1 MNLHDLHREKWKYV
15 RWVKMSGKAKIKSL
29 ISGEANY
36 GECTHLCVDGI
47 TIRATFVPQYGELLE
62 IIMLPPA
69 IGAVP
74 SKRFVVEA
82 EVRRC
87 NELVRGSLYE
97 IGMVI
102 TRRKS

>member
-1 MNLHDLHREKWKYV
+1 
-15 RWVKMSGKAKIKSL
+15 
-29 ISGEANY
+29 
-36 GECTHLCVDGI
+36 
-47 TIRATFVPQYGELLE
+47 
-62 IIMLPPA
+62 MLPPA
-69 IGAVP
+69 IGAVA

-87 NELVRGSLYE
+87 NELVRGRLYE